1 MLASSRILNASG
13 PRTFSLSHIV
23 LGKRAATRR
32 FDEFIT
38 ASPAPMLVAL
48 LVGLVAV
55 APATHLSADSAEA
68 LVRRIQTAVEAGRA
82 DTERAT
88 WERQRPNDDVGA
100 ERRTLALA
108 TLDRLTYRDADAERE
123 YAVLLRA
130 DSVRNAGFAYG
141 LLGAGALRAQEARL
155 AEAEPFLRRAI
166 TALGAAPSAGAAT
179 ALGTLAIV
187 VSRTVSVDS
196 ALHLF
201 NSSMRVVPRGDDWLH
216 AWIACNVLVARVR
229 RADPEVARLAR
240 PTADSAVR
248 AGNRRGAAACLAAL
262 AQDYERRTM
271 IDSALATF
279 GEVADLQRATR
290 NLSALAVSRQWQGY
304 VLSSVGQFA
313 PARAALTEA
322 LALGRQTGTVAAAA
336 WASLGLSDLALTFG
350 DLPASGAYARTASA
364 LFART
369 GDRWGALDARM
380 HEGDVALLN
389 RATGAARAAY
399 EQVARDAPAIAPTNG
414 VHARG
419 RLAFVALFEGDLV
432 DASRQ
437 LDSAMALSRALHMN
451 EWRQE
456 DTYARGILAL
466 ASNKLG
472 VSEEKLRARDRLV
485 AASSPAEHAD
495 ILTRLAEVHA
505 RRGEIARADQDLTE
519 AGAVI
524 DRWRA
529 SLPER
534 ELRAAA
540 VQARKVDWDR
550 DLGFATTIQLIAK
563 GGRVAAAFRLSEQRR
578 ARVLLESM
586 AQRTA
591 FAPEAAAGWPAAA
604 IVDAD
609 VRRVLPE
616 STAVLAFVTGRGGEP
631 TTVFVLTRDKLAA
644 VAVDPVDD
652 HMLEL
657 ERFAALVAAGEN
669 PTDLAGRLGKAFVN
683 PALALVPSGITRLVL
698 VPDGPLHRVPF
709 DVLRSGDGEPLVSRY
724 AISLAPSA
732 SAVAALW
739 AAPPRDPLPRLL
751 AFGDPVGVAL
761 RRDHADIGDGAPDSM
776 PPRLPAAAAEAAQIA
791 RYAPVAEVLTGA
803 NARESR
809 LRRRSLADVG
819 VLHFA
824 THAQVDQWSLLRS
837 ALLLAPGDG
846 EDGRVGVDELVGL
859 RLSANLVVLSACNSG
874 GGVVLGGE
882 GLQGLTEPFLEAGAS
897 AVVAT
902 LWQIGDRS
910 AAPFVERFYKELAAG
925 ISVGDALHRAK
936 RGALDAGVAPSVWA
950 AFTLTGD
957 ERVRTALRPPT
968 QVQRATAQQ
977 VEQWGGGAALLLVL
991 IAPAY
996 FVSRTKSRRSGERS

>member
-1 MLASSRILNASG
+1 MI
-13 PRTFSLSHIV
+13 
-23 LGKRAATRR
+23 
-32 FDEFIT
+32 
-38 ASPAPMLVAL
+38 VAL
-48 LVGLVAV
+48 LVVFFAGG
-55 APATHLSADSAEA
+55 PSPHLSADSAEA
-68 LVRRIQTAVEAGRA
+68 LVRRIQAAVEAGRA
-82 DTERAT
+82 DAERAA
-88 WERQRPNDDVGA
+88 WEGERPKNDIAA

-108 TLDRLTYRDADAERE
+108 TVDRLAYRDADAERE
-123 YAVLLRA
+123 YAILLHA
-130 DSVRNAGFAYG
+130 DSARNAAFAYG

-166 TALGAAPSAGAAT
+166 VALGSAPSAGAAT
-179 ALGTLAIV
+179 ALGTLGIV

-196 ALHLF
+196 ALHVY
-201 NSSMRVVPRGDDWLH
+201 NNAMRAVPRDDDWLR
-216 AWIACNVLVARVR
+216 AWIACNALVARVR
-229 RADPEVARLAR
+229 RADPDVARLAR
-240 PTADSAVR
+240 PTADSAIH

-304 VLSSVGQFA
+304 VLYSVGQFA

-322 LALGRQTGTVAAAA
+322 LTLGRQTGTVAAAA

-364 LFART
+364 LFARS

-419 RLAFVALFEGDLV
+419 KLAFVALFEGDLV

-437 LDSAMALSRALHMN
+437 LDSALALSRTLHMN

-456 DTYARGILAL
+456 DTYARAVLAL
-466 ASNKLG
+466 QANRLPQA
-472 VSEEKLRARDRLV
+472 EQYLRARDKLV
-485 AASSPAEHAD
+485 GASSPAEHAD
-495 ILTRLAEVHA
+495 ILTRLAEVYA
-505 RRGEIARADQDLTE
+505 RRGEIGRAEQELNE

-524 DRWRA
+524 DRWRV

-540 VQARKVDWDR
+540 VQSRKIDWDR

-563 GGRVAAAFRLSEQRR
+563 GGRTAAAFRLSEQRR

-591 FAPEAAAGWPAAA
+591 FAPEAAAAWPAAA
-604 IVDAD
+604 VLDAD

-631 TTVFVLTRDKLAA
+631 TTVFVLTKDRLAAA
-644 VAVDPVDD
+644 VAEPVDD

-657 ERFAALVAAGEN
+657 ERFAALVASGTN
-669 PTDLAGRLGKAFVN
+669 PVELARRLGDAFVN
-683 PALALVPSGITRLVL
+683 SALALLPGGVTHLVF
-698 VPDGPLHRVPF
+698 VPDGPLHRIPF
-709 DVLRSGDGEPLVSRY
+709 DVLRASDGKPLVSRY

-732 SAVAALW
+732 SAAAALW
-739 AAPPRDPLPRLL
+739 AGPPREPLPRLL

-761 RRDHADIGDGAPDSM
+761 RRDRAEIGDGAADSM

-791 RYAPVAEVLTGA
+791 HYAPVAEVLTGSK
-803 NARESR
+803 ARESR
-809 LRRRSLADVG
+809 LRRGSLADVG

-824 THAQVDQWSLLRS
+824 THAQVDEWSLLRS

-846 EDGRVGVDELVGL
+846 EDGRVSVDELVGL

-910 AAPFVERFYKELAAG
+910 AASFVDRFYQQLATG

-936 RGALDAGVAPSVWA
+936 RRAYDDGMSPSVWA

-957 ERVRTALRPPT
+957 ERVRTALRPSR
-968 QVQRATAQQ
+968 QVQRAASQQ
-977 VEQWGGGAALLLVL
+977 VEEWGGGAALVLVL
-991 IAPAY
+991 FAPAY

>member
-1 MLASSRILNASG
+1 
-13 PRTFSLSHIV
+13 
-23 LGKRAATRR
+23 
-32 FDEFIT
+32 
-38 ASPAPMLVAL
+38 MLVPL
-48 LVGLVAV
+48 LVVFLAAG
-55 APATHLSADSAEA
+55 PSPHLSADSAEA
-68 LVRRIQTAVEAGRA
+68 LVRRIQAAVEAGRA
-82 DTERAT
+82 EAERAA
-88 WERQRPNDDVGA
+88 WVRERPRDDVAA

-123 YAVLLRA
+123 YATLLHA
-130 DSVRNAGFAYG
+130 DSVRNDAFGYG

-155 AEAEPFLRRAI
+155 AEAEPFLRRAVA
-166 TALGAAPSAGAAT
+166 ALGTASSAGTAT

-196 ALHLF
+196 ALHVFDGAL
-201 NSSMRVVPRGDDWLH
+201 RAVPPRDNWLRS
-216 AWIACNVLVARVR
+216 WIGCNVLVYARVR
-229 RADPEVARLAR
+229 RADPQVARLAR
-240 PTADSAVR
+240 PMADSAIL

-304 VLSSVGQFA
+304 VLSSRGQFG
-313 PARAALTEA
+313 PARAALAEA
-322 LALGRQTGTVAAAA
+322 LSLGRQTGTVAAAA

-399 EQVARDAPAIAPTNG
+399 EEVARNAPAIAPTNG

-437 LDSAMALSRALHMN
+437 FDSALSLSRALHMS

-456 DTYARGILAL
+456 DTYGRAVLAL
-466 ASNKLG
+466 QANRLQDA
-472 VSEEKLRARDRLV
+472 EDKLRARDKIV
-485 AASSPAEHAD
+485 ATYSPVEHAD

-505 RRGEIARADQDLTE
+505 RRGEIARAEQDLGE
-519 AGAVI
+519 AGAVV

-540 VQARKVDWDR
+540 VQARKIDWDR
-550 DLGFATTIQLIAK
+550 DLGFATTIHLIAH

-591 FAPEAAAGWPAAA
+591 FAPGVTAVWPAAA
-604 IVDAD
+604 ILDAD

-616 STAVLAFVTGRGGEP
+616 STAVLTFVTGRGGEP
-631 TTVFVLTRDKLAA
+631 TTVFVLTRDRVAA
-644 VAVDPVDD
+644 VAADPVDD

-669 PTDLAGRLGKAFVN
+669 PTDLARRLGDVFLNAG
-683 PALALVPSGITRLVL
+683 LALLPGGISHLVL
-698 VPDGPLHRVPF
+698 VPDGPLHRIPF
-709 DVLRSGDGEPLVSRY
+709 DVLRARDDKPLVSRY
-724 AISLAPSA
+724 AISLAASA
-732 SAVAALW
+732 SEAAALW
-739 AAPPRDPLPRLL
+739 AGPPREPLPRLL
-751 AFGDPVGVAL
+751 AFGDPVGVRL
-761 RRDHADIGDGAPDSM
+761 RRDRADIADGAADSM

-803 NARESR
+803 NAREAR

-824 THAQVDQWSLLRS
+824 THAEVDEWSLLRS

-846 EDGRVGVDELVGL
+846 DDGRVDVDELVGL

-882 GLQGLTEPFLEAGAS
+882 GLQGLTEPFLEAGAT

-910 AAPFVERFYKELAAG
+910 AAPFVERFYQHLSTG
-925 ISVGDALHRAK
+925 IPVGDALQRAK
-936 RGALDAGVAPSVWA
+936 RGALDAGVPPSVWA

-957 ERVRTALRPPT
+957 ERVRTALRPT
-968 QVQRATAQQ
+968 SRFWRARPER
-977 VEQWGGGAALLLVL
+977 VEEWAGGAALLFVL
-991 IAPAY
+991 GVPAY
-996 FVSRTKSRRSGERS
+996 FVSRTKSRRSGERN